1 MHLHRRFG
9 DADLVRN
16 LFVEAPGGG
25 LDHDL
30 ALAWAERVEAF
41 PECSQGLVALPA
53 GTIAREPGRDRIEE
67 ILIAE
72 RFCQELDG
80 TVIGMSPCAVMKI
93 IGRFL
98 CAAESSHWRSRPLRP
113 GILTSTT
120 RQVGP
125 SGAGSALR
133 YSETHENCRLS
144 SPTVR
149 SSRPTDSRNSA
160 SSSIIRILGFASTQ
174 HHELKGHVRILLTIC
189 HQEQPLLYLSE

>member
-1 MHLHRRFG
+1 M
-9 DADLVRN
+9 
-16 LFVEAPGGG
+16 APP
-25 LDHDL
+25 
-30 ALAWAERVEAF
+30 F
-41 PECSQGLVALPA
+41 
-53 GTIAREPGRDRIEE
+53 IAR
-67 ILIAE
+67 
-72 RFCQELDG
+72 

-125 SGAGSALR
+125 SGAGSALK

-149 SSRPTDSRNSA
+149 SSRPTESRNSA
-160 SSSIIRILGFASTQ
+160 SSSMIKTLGFASTQ
-174 HHELKGHVRILLTIC
+174 HPELKGHVFGPTASYSQSVGKNSPFSTRRTAGA
-189 HQEQPLLYLSE
+189 